1 MRLHRLL
8 KTIIENRRG
17 ATTIEYALILA
28 FIVLAMLVALQAL
41 AGQNLAIWNYV
52 FDTSGNAISQTKG

>member
-8 KTIIENRRG
+8 KTIIENQRG

-28 FIVLAMLVALQAL
+28 FIVLAMFATLQAL
-41 AGQNLAIWNYV
+41 AGQTVGMWNHV
-52 FDTSGNAISQTKG
+52 SSTSTAAMSKN